1 MATAASLQN
10 IFAPVL
16 LGSWLNAMVYTLEL
30 LLAYQY
36 YWNRK
41 HSSPG
46 ANTTLVRCV
55 VGLQLFV
62 DTLATLS
69 VFAYAYLF
77 LVAHWGEPAYLT
89 RNPWPG
95 SIHTIDQAITS
106 GIGSFIVHLYLTWR
120 YWNLSKNYLVAVGL
134 GLAALTSTAGAFA
147 AGIVSAMRDAVV
159 ERDRIIPICMVWL
172 IASVVA
178 DIGIAAAL
186 VLQLRSYKST
196 FARTQSVIH
205 RLIVGAIQ
213 TGSVTAVVAV
223 VVLTTFVVW
232 PRTSISLAG
241 WFLLGRLYGCT
252 LLFNLVA
259 RRPGSAGGTNQ
270 SDDPENLS
278 GSRGAVSFVSHPRE
292 RATRMDTFGGIHV
305 HQIVQVAKD
314 NDLRGRGL
322 ESKLAEDAEMADD
335 ASVATGIGKHG
346 QPMH

>member
-1 MATAASLQN
+1 MATAASLEN

-16 LGSWLNAMVYTLEL
+16 VGSWLNVIVYTLEL

-36 YWNRK
+36 YWNKK

-46 ANTTLVRCV
+46 ANSTVVRWI
-55 VGLQLFV
+55 VGVALFV
-62 DTLATLS
+62 DTLGTLA

-77 LVAHWGEPAYLT
+77 LVAHWGEPAFLA

-95 SIHTIDQAITS
+95 SIHAITS
-106 GIGSFIVHLYLTWR
+106 GIGSVIVHWYLTWR
-120 YWNLSKNYLVAVGL
+120 YWNLSRNYVVSVAL
-134 GLAALTSTAGAFA
+134 CLAALTSTAGAFA
-147 AGIVSAMRDAVV
+147 AGIGAAMRDAVV
-159 ERDRIIPICMVWL
+159 ERDRIIPLCMVWL
-172 IASVVA
+172 IAAVVT

-186 VLQLRSYKST
+186 VLPLRSYKSA
-196 FARTQSVIH
+196 FARTQSVIQ

-213 TGSVTAVVAV
+213 TGSVTAVMAV
-223 VVLTTFVVW
+223 VTLTTFVVW
-232 PRTSISLAG
+232 PRTSISLAP

-259 RRPGSAGGTNQ
+259 RRPGSAGGTTQ

-278 GSRGAVSFVSHPRE
+278 GSRAAVSFISHPRE

-346 QPMH
+346 QPMP